1 MKSYG
6 SPNVAKDYDEAK
18 RGVTAK
24 IVMRQTRGNVKVQNG
39 ATSSTEKLLASS
51 RRADELMKRTKALV
65 EASR

>member
-6 SPNVAKDYDEAK
+6 GLSVAKDYAEAK

-39 ATSSTEKLLASS
+39 ATSLPEKLLAKS
-51 RRADELMKRTKALV
+51 RRADELMKRTKELV
-65 EASR
+65 EASK